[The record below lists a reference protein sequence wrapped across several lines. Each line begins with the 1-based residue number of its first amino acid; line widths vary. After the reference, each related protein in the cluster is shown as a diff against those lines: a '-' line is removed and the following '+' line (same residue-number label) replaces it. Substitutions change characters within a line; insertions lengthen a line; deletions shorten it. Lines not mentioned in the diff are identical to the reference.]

1 MSRLYDALKE
11 ASRFRQGQGGEGREG
26 LWEAWG
32 IKSADIAP
40 LQPVPPAA
48 EKQKADPLDGLA
60 EAMATSGVLDALAGP
75 VKEAGEPAEE
85 SEPAFTGVESA
96 AVNLDKN
103 ARLIPHS
110 VDPIIVEHYRK
121 LRTKILQQQS
131 ESPFRTLLI
140 TSANP
145 QEGKTVTALNLG
157 LSFAMLPD
165 FKVLVIDGD
174 MRRGTLG
181 NWLGVSSE
189 QAGLS
194 NLIDGSAPLEEVVLQ
209 SAAIPMHFMVRGNS
223 QVSDMRASQLQAH
236 FQKLCSQYDLVLVDS
251 PPVNLMADV
260 QVLAASCEAVLI
272 IARAFK
278 TTRKALEKAVQD
290 LAPFRL
296 IGTVLNA
303 GMIPRG
309 KGYYGYY
316 GSSH

>member
-11 ASRFRQGQGGEGREG
+11 ASRFRQGQDGESREG

-40 LQPVPPAA
+40 LQPMPTSQTPDP
-48 EKQKADPLDGLA
+48 DPLDGLA
-60 EAMATSGVLDALAGP
+60 DEMATAGVLDALAPP
-75 VKEAGEPAEE
+75 VTEAAP
-85 SEPAFTGVESA
+85 PTGQPEATSTEVASA
-96 AVNLDKN
+96 AVSLDKN
-103 ARLIPHS
+103 ARLIPHTA
-110 VDPIIVEHYRK
+110 DPTIVEHYRK
-121 LRTKILQQQS
+121 LRTKILQQQA
-131 ESPFRTLLI
+131 ETPFRALLV

-145 QEGKTVTALNLG
+145 QEGKTVTVLNLG
-157 LSFAMLPD
+157 LSFAMLSN

-174 MRRGTLG
+174 LRRGTLG
-181 NWLGVSSE
+181 TWLGVSNN
-189 QAGLS
+189 QPGLS
-194 NLIDGSAPLEEVVLQ
+194 NLIDGSARLEEVVLQ

-223 QVSDMRASQLQAH
+223 KVSDMHSSQLQPH
-236 FQKLCSQYDLVLVDS
+236 FQKLCGQYDLVLVDS

-260 QVLAASCEAVLI
+260 QVLAASCDAVLM

-303 GMIPRG
+303 GMIPRRQ
-309 KGYYGYY
+309 GYYGYY
-316 GSSH
+316 GSSE